1 MFKHIL
7 LAYDGSVHARRAYDV
22 AIEMALKLGA
32 KLEIVQIE
40 STQPDSGAVGG
51 VGGRALQSEMA
62 KCAALALAPLWSQAR
77 SLGVKEVS
85 GDVLHGDPAHE
96 IVTYAKLTGCDLIVM
111 GRRGRGRLEGLFLG
125 SVSAHLAGHAD
136 CAVLTVK

>member
-1 MFKHIL
+1 MFKRIL
-7 LAYDGSVHARRAYDV
+7 LAYDGSAHSKRAYDV
-22 AIEMALKLGA
+22 AIDLALKLGA
-32 KLEIVQIE
+32 KLEIVQVE
-40 STQPDSGAVGG
+40 AHPPGTGGGAGSGSQA
-51 VGGRALQSEMA
+51 ADMA

-96 IVTYAKLTGCDLIVM
+96 IAKYARDNRCDLVVM
-111 GRRGRGRLEGLFLG
+111 GRRGRGRLEGLLLG
-125 SVSAHLAGHAD
+125 SVSSHLTSHAE